1 MDKVLQLRYKQPTV
15 GVHNMTRHP
24 FWYHAPR
31 LCLAVA
37 AATIV
42 GYLGFDLAVP
52 TPPKTTSQAPA
63 SALSDIPLTS
73 ESGQATSLAAFKG
86 SWLVVF
92 FGYASC
98 PDVCPTSLAYLA
110 RELKL
115 LGRDSAGVKGIFI
128 SLDPKRDKP
137 ETLSRYVHSFDPS
150 LIALTGSDDNLR
162 RLGKQLG
169 VYATAQ
175 PAPKGSPEGA
185 YTMAHTAAF
194 FLVRPDGQLAQTLSP
209 PFEAGAL
216 AGVLRA
222 AAQSAAH

>member
-1 MDKVLQLRYKQPTV
+1 
-15 GVHNMTRHP
+15 MTRHP

-52 TPPKTTSQAPA
+52 KPPKVTPQTQA
-63 SALSDIPLTS
+63 SALSDIPLVS
-73 ESGQATSLAAFKG
+73 DSGRSTSLGAFKG

-98 PDVCPTSLAYLA
+98 PDVCPTSLAYLT

-115 LGRDSAGVKGIFI
+115 LGSDAAGVKGIFI
-128 SLDPKRDKP
+128 SLDTKRDKP
-137 ETLSRYVHSFDPS
+137 EMLGTYVHSFDPS
-150 LIALTGSDDNLR
+150 LTALTGSEDNLR
-162 RLGKQLG
+162 RLAKLLG
-169 VYATAQ
+169 VYSTVQ

-185 YTMAHTAAF
+185 YTMAHSAAL
-194 FLVRPDGQLAQTLSP
+194 FLLRPDGQLAQTMSP
-209 PFEAGAL
+209 PFEPGAL
-216 AGVLRA
+216 TAVLRA
-222 AAQSAAH
+222 APQAAAH